1 MPATSTLFDLKNKVA
16 VVTGASYG
24 LGVTFAETLAQAG
37 AKVALAARSA
47 EKLAA
52 VAEKIARSAA
62 TTNAGGTAA
71 PFSCD
76 VTDPAQVA
84 RLVQA
89 VTEKF
94 GPADILVNNAGI
106 AADAGPVPE
115 KLPHD
120 LFSQTVQVNLMGV
133 WYGCRD
139 FGAAML
145 RRGQGGSIINIASI
159 AGLAGWSNNPPA
171 YQATKAAVINLT
183 QNLACSWADRRVRVN
198 ALCPGWFPSELTG
211 PLFGLG
217 DSIARIITATPM
229 RRLGKPEEL
238 SGALLFLASDASS
251 FVTGTT
257 IVVDGGFNA
266 GSGDFSWPDSTNKA
280 FADTLPNDIGK
291 RINPDS

>member
-1 MPATSTLFDLKNKVA
+1 MPNAASLFDLKNKIA

-24 LGVTFAETLAQAG
+24 LGVTFAETLAAAG

-47 EKLAA
+47 DKLAA
-52 VAEKIARSAA
+52 VAEKISQ
-62 TTNAGGTAA
+62 AGGTAA
-71 PFSCD
+71 AFSCD
-76 VTDPAQVA
+76 VSDPTQVA
-84 RLVQA
+84 RLVAA

-106 AADAGPVPE
+106 AADVGPVPE

-159 AGLAGWSNNPPA
+159 AGLAGWANNPPA

-211 PLFGLG
+211 PLFGLP
-217 DSIARIITATPM
+217 DSLARIVTATPM

-257 IVVDGGFNA
+257 LVVDGGFNA
-266 GSGDFSWPDSTNKA
+266 GSGDFAWPASSNKIM
-280 FADTLPNDIGK
+280 ADTIPNNLAHPIT
-291 RINPDS
+291 PES